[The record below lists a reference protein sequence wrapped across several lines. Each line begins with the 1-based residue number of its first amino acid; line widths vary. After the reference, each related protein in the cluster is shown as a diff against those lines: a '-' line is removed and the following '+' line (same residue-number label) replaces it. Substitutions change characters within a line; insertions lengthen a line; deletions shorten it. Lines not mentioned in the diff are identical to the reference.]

1 MSLIGLHVSISG
13 GFLKAIER
21 GKTFGCE
28 AIQIFTKN
36 QLQWKA
42 PPISP
47 SQGIAFLKAL
57 RESGIRQVVAHA
69 SYLINLAAEGDQRR
83 RSLEAL
89 IDEIDRCDQLGIGE
103 LVLHPGAH
111 LGIGAEKGI
120 ANLLE
125 GLRAVLDR
133 TSHQKVRIL
142 LETMA
147 GQGTVIGARLE
158 EFRNVLEGLDWHE
171 RLGLCLD
178 TCHLFAAGYELRER
192 SSYEHF
198 ARGIERTFGLRRI
211 GCWHLNDSRTE
222 KGSLRDRHQHLGDG
236 ELGLKFFSMLLNDG
250 RWEDVPL
257 ILETPKDGPGDAR
270 NMALLRKLRGH

>member
-1 MSLIGLHVSISG
+1 VSLIGLHVSISG

-21 GKTFGCE
+21 GKAFGCE
-28 AIQIFTKN
+28 TIQIFTKN

-42 PPISP
+42 SPITP
-47 SQGIAFLKAL
+47 FQGIAFLKAQ
-57 RESGIRQVVAHA
+57 RESGIRKVVAHA
-69 SYLINLAAEGDQRR
+69 SYLINLASEGEQKR
-83 RSLEAL
+83 RSVEAL

-111 LGIGAEKGI
+111 LGLGLERGL
-120 ANLLE
+120 ANLRE
-125 GLRAVLDR
+125 GLRLVLEE

-147 GQGTVIGARLE
+147 GQGTVLGAKLE
-158 EFRNVLEGLDWHE
+158 LFREVMEGLGWDE

-192 SSYEHF
+192 SSYEHL
-198 ARGIERTFGLRRI
+198 ARAIEKTFGLRRI
-211 GCWHLNDSRTE
+211 GCWHLNDSMAQR
-222 KGSLRDRHQHLGDG
+222 GSLRDRHQHLGNG
-236 ELGLKFFSMLLNDG
+236 ELGLKFFSVLLNDD
-250 RWEDVPL
+250 RWEEVPL
-257 ILETPKDGPGDAR
+257 ILETPKDGIGDAG